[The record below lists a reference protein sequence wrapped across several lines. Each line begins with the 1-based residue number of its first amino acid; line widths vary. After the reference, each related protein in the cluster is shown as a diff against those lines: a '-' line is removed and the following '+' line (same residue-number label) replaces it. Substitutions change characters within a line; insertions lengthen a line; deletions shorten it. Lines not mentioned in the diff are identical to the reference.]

1 MNYVYIRKDYH
12 FNGWSYCD
20 VVGDNKFNIAILEPY
35 WIDPNG
41 DAWTNCDSSD
51 LYECNAEWVNA
62 DPAGYWVMDY
72 RKKEPWDDMKEF
84 KTREEGLKYLEQI
97 AKEYNEQSN

>member
-1 MNYVYIRKDYH
+1 MTMGYVYIQEQYH

-20 VVGDNKFNIAILEPY
+20 VVGDKQFNIAILEPY

-41 DAWTNCDSSD
+41 DTWSCCDASD
-51 LYECNAEWVNA
+51 LYEYDAEWV
-62 DPAGYWVMDY
+62 DTEPAGYWVLDY
-72 RKKEPWDDMKEF
+72 RKEEPWEDMKEF

-97 AKEYNEQSN
+97 ANEYNK